1 MHFARKHCHVFEFE
15 TAARKKNMNIRKPSI
30 YSVLFDG
37 LNRAMK
43 SDATQIELYYE
54 IARLIGKRLEK

>member
-1 MHFARKHCHVFEFE
+1 
-15 TAARKKNMNIRKPSI
+15 MNIRKPSI
-30 YSVLFDG
+30 YSLLFDG

-54 IARLIGKRLEK
+54 IARLIGEHLEKQAAAKYFAILNLG